1 VSGTGAPFRTQS
13 LPTPQDP
20 DHTATR
26 LIVNR
31 QHVDELGQLDSSR
44 RPPLEELFGDRIAVR
59 LIADQ
64 WAAELIAG
72 HRPG

>member
-1 VSGTGAPFRTQS
+1 M
-13 LPTPQDP
+13 PQDP

-26 LIVNR
+26 LIVDR
-31 QHVDELGQLDSSR
+31 QHVDELGYLDSSR

-64 WAAELIAG
+64 
-72 HRPG
+72 